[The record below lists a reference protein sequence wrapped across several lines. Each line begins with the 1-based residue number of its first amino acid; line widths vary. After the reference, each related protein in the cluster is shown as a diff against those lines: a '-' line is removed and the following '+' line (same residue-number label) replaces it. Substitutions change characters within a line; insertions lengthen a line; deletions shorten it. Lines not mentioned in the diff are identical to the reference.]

1 MSFGEDQGASRA
13 GIGSPS
19 LPSHRLRRYIT
30 IEQINLLFRSARL
43 VLLVEPAAAAIL
55 TLGVWAHLDSQQAAV
70 WLIGVWGVAALR
82 GVLWQRARRADQESD
97 QYLEWGRAFAVAT
110 AAAGVLWASA
120 LFFLWPETSIGH
132 QVYLAAG
139 ITGVAS
145 IVALSIAGYPPA
157 AYTYVVMVALTV
169 LGALTWRQI
178 GQPLIAGGT
187 IVLGAAAYG
196 LAIRQ
201 VGALAVGQLKL
212 RFDLSEAGEAAEAAN
227 RAKAEFIANMSHELR
242 TPLNA
247 IIGFSELMKVQA
259 FGPLGD
265 RKYLEYADDIHDS
278 GSHLLDIINDI
289 LDLSK
294 FEVGK
299 MELQEE
305 PVDAARIIKSSTHL
319 LKENADKSGVT
330 LRTVVADDAPDIY
343 GDERAIKQI
352 LINLLSNAIKF
363 TPLGGEVVVEV
374 KEGPNGAIF
383 LTVRDTGI
391 GMAPEDIPTALTP
404 FGQIDASF
412 ARKFEGTGLGLPIV
426 KSLIEQHGGEF
437 RLTSELGV
445 GTTATAVFPNP
456 GPNRESKT
464 SQENIA
470 VAGHV

>member
-1 MSFGEDQGASRA
+1 MSFGEDQGAGHHGVGAPATASD
-13 GIGSPS
+13 
-19 LPSHRLRRYIT
+19 RLRRYIT
-30 IEQINLLFRSARL
+30 TEQIVLLFRAAWL
-43 VLLVEPAAAAIL
+43 ILLVEPAAAAIL
-55 TLGVWAHLDSQQAAV
+55 TLGLWAHVTSQQAV
-70 WLIGVWGVAALR
+70 IWLVSVCGVAALR
-82 GVLWQRARRADQESD
+82 GVLWQRARRVDQESD
-97 QYLEWGRAFAVAT
+97 QFLEWGRAFAVAT
-110 AAAGVLWASA
+110 VAAGVLWASA
-120 LFFLWPETSIGH
+120 LLFLWPDTSFSH

-139 ITGVAS
+139 ITGIAS
-145 IVALSIAGYPPA
+145 IVVFSISGYPPA
-157 AYTYVVMVALTV
+157 AHAYAITVALTV
-169 LGALTWRQI
+169 LGALIWRQV
-178 GQPLIAGGT
+178 GAPLAASGT
-187 IVLGAAAYG
+187 ILLGAVAYG
-196 LAIRQ
+196 LAIRH
-201 VGALAVGQLKL
+201 VGELAAGQLRL

-247 IIGFSELMKVQA
+247 IIGFSDLMKAQA

-265 RKYLEYADDIHDS
+265 KKYLEYAGDIHES

-299 MELQEE
+299 MDLQLG
-305 PVDAARIIKSSTHL
+305 PVNSARIVESSAHL
-319 LKENADKSGVT
+319 LKENAEKGGVT
-330 LRTVVADDAPDIY
+330 VRTVIPDDAPYIH

-363 TPLGGEVVVEV
+363 TPLGGEVVIEV
-374 KEGPNGAIF
+374 KAGPNGATF

-426 KSLIEQHGGEF
+426 KSLIEQHGGEL

-445 GTTATAVFPNP
+445 GTTATVVFPNTVVEAKQ
-456 GPNRESKT
+456 ES
-464 SQENIA
+464 
-470 VAGHV
+470 VAEPEHA

>member
-1 MSFGEDQGASRA
+1 MSFGENQGADHHGVGVPA
-13 GIGSPS
+13 PPS
-19 LPSHRLRRYIT
+19 DRLRRYVIT
-30 IEQINLLFRSARL
+30 EQINLLFRSARL
-43 VLLVEPAAAAIL
+43 VLVVEPLAAVIL
-55 TLGVWAHLDSQQAAV
+55 TLGLWAHVTSQQAV
-70 WLIGVWGVAALR
+70 IWLVGVWGVAALR
-82 GVLWQRARRADQESD
+82 GVLWRRARRTDQESD
-97 QYLEWGRAFAVAT
+97 QFLEWGRAFALAT

-120 LFFLWPETSIGH
+120 FLLLWPETSISH

-139 ITGVAS
+139 VTGIAS
-145 IVALSIAGYPPA
+145 IVVFAIAGYPPA
-157 AYTYVVMVALTV
+157 AYTYVIAVALI
-169 LGALTWRQI
+169 ALSALIWRHI
-178 GQPLIAGGT
+178 GNPLVDSST
-187 IVLGAAAYG
+187 ILLGAAAYG
-196 LAIRQ
+196 LAIRH
-201 VGALAVGQLKL
+201 VGALAVGQLRL

-265 RKYLEYADDIHDS
+265 KKYVEYADDIHDS
-278 GSHLLDIINDI
+278 GNHLLDLINDI

-294 FEVGK
+294 FEAGK
-299 MELQEE
+299 KDLQEG
-305 PVDAARIIKSSTHL
+305 PVDSARIVESSAHL
-319 LKENADKSGVT
+319 LKENAEKGGVA
-330 LRTVVADDAPDIY
+330 LRTVIPDNAPDIY

-374 KEGPNGAIF
+374 KAGPNGATF

-426 KSLIEQHGGEF
+426 KSLIEQHGGEL

-445 GTTATAVFPNP
+445 GTTATAVFPNAIT
-456 GPNRESKT
+456 KT
-464 SQENIA
+464 KQKS
-470 VAGHV
+470 VAEPEHA